1 MENHR
6 KSKIKKA
13 RKSGFL
19 VRQSTRK
26 GRKINASKRRAGRR
40 VNVNTAC

>member
-1 MENHR
+1 MQNHR
-6 KSKIKKA
+6 KSLKKRV

-26 GRKINASKRRAGRR
+26 GRKINASKRRAGRS
-40 VNVNTAC
+40 VNIKRSF